1 MVGGA
6 RTGAKTP
13 DLRGRRDVLGA
24 WSPDGAQASGSG
36 ALTSLNS
43 WIWACSNMEK
53 TLEEPRWACL
63 VAAALPRVPAFL
75 LACNTTSGDGS
86 FPQLPKNSLPWTTP
100 EHSQETRGPGSCFSP
115 WRPSLWAQHRHRS
128 TGSTPPAQR
137 TAPWRLLTWSPP
149 LATHHPLS
157 LQRPGCLQGP
167 TAPFMS
173 QPYHLERQIRTGV
186 EDWPKLGSLC
196 LGWGKTGPL
205 SRFQPHSQRPSGPRQ
220 TCDMQCLP
228 VLAL

>member
-1 MVGGA
+1 MRWRGHSLQREQPTPQARQEVRGSWVLGGA

-75 LACNTTSGDGS
+75 LACNTTGGDGS
-86 FPQLPKNSLPWTTP
+86 SPQLPKNSLPWTTP

-137 TAPWRLLTWSPP
+137 TAPWRLPTWSPP

-157 LQRPGCLQGP
+157 AAAWLSPG
-167 TAPFMS
+167 AHS
-173 QPYHLERQIRTGV
+173 
-186 EDWPKLGSLC
+186 
-196 LGWGKTGPL
+196 PL
-205 SRFQPHSQRPSGPRQ
+205 YVS
-220 TCDMQCLP
+220 
-228 VLAL
+228 ALSPGMPNKDRRRG